1 MLGSSCH
8 FIRKFLD
15 RIGFSRHGNGAFLP
29 DGGLLCLMLE
39 LDGRDAGGG
48 FLRTALALAALTDRA
63 VRVENVRGDRP
74 EPGLKPQ
81 HAAAVEA
88 VAAVCDATV
97 TGIDLGSE
105 TVTFEPGGR
114 PGGSAS
120 VTVGT
125 AGSVTLVFDTVVPLA
140 LAADAPIRLSATGG
154 TDVAWSPPLTTY
166 RRVKLPLLRR
176 LGVPVAVDATRRG
189 FYPVGGGRATLTLGP
204 VDPAPLALGERGD
217 PEGVRVYS
225 VASADLADADVA
237 TRQADAAVDRL
248 EGAGRTVQER
258 LVGYV
263 ESDSPGTVCTVRA
276 DYANGIAGLDALG
289 EKGKPAEEVG
299 REPVDALD
307 TFEGTG
313 AAVDRHLADQLLP
326 FLAMGGGEVTVPAV
340 TEHVAS
346 GVDLLARFGCDV
358 AVEEGAAGG
367 RVRLRGDGLAGN

>member
-1 MLGSSCH
+1 
-8 FIRKFLD
+8 
-15 RIGFSRHGNGAFLP
+15 
-29 DGGLLCLMLE
+29 MLE
-39 LDGRDAGGG
+39 LDGGDAGGG
-48 FLRTALALAALTDRA
+48 YLRTALALAALTERP

-74 EPGLKPQ
+74 DPGLKPQ

-88 VAAVCDATV
+88 VTAVCDATV
-97 TGIDLGSE
+97 TGTDRGSE
-105 TVTFEPGGR
+105 TVTFEPGRR
-114 PGGSAS
+114 PSGSAS
-120 VTVGT
+120 VAVGT
-125 AGSVTLVFDTVVPLA
+125 AGSITLVFDTVLPLA

-204 VDPAPLALGERGD
+204 ADPAPLALTERGAPD
-217 PEGVRVYS
+217 GVRVYS

-237 TRQADAAVDRL
+237 KRQADAAVDRL
-248 EGAGRTVQER
+248 ADAGRTVQER
-258 LVGYV
+258 VVGYV
-263 ESDSPGTVCTVRA
+263 ESDSPGSVCTVRA

-299 REPVDALD
+299 CEPVDTLD

-313 AAVDRHLADQLLP
+313 AAVDRYLADQLLP
-326 FLAMGGGEVTVPAV
+326 FLAMVGGEMTVPAV
-340 TEHVAS
+340 TDHVAS

-358 AVEEGAAGG
+358 AVEEEETATGR
-367 RVRLRGDGLAGN
+367 RVRLRADGLADN